1 MKMSVRPELTTAP
14 PARVRDMRH
23 TDGAVDNSALL
34 PNHPGSTYKSGN
46 AVQTAGA
53 TSDLRTTRVESS
65 QVLADNLTECLQ
77 KIRASVSGLSV
88 WRRSSSQRSDK
99 RFGHT
104 LHSDHHCQV
113 YDADIVRN
121 CNANFRIRDLMRLC
135 RLHFLNPQFS

>member
-53 TSDLRTTRVESS
+53 TSPSS
-65 QVLADNLTECLQ
+65 C
-77 KIRASVSGLSV
+77 LSV
-88 WRRSSSQRSDK
+88 LLRLSPQILK
-99 RFGHT
+99 F
-104 LHSDHHCQV
+104 LHLTPKE
-113 YDADIVRN
+113 N
-121 CNANFRIRDLMRLC
+121 KKWLMELFTFIQTV
-135 RLHFLNPQFS
+135 LKLNMMLKLQ

>member
-1 MKMSVRPELTTAP
+1 MLRTFNHE
-14 PARVRDMRH
+14 R
-23 TDGAVDNSALL
+23 AVATKERKASLVANCVDRSAKVDSMM
-34 PNHPGSTYKSGN
+34 N
-46 AVQTAGA
+46 
-53 TSDLRTTRVESS
+53 DLRTTRVESS

-99 RFGHT
+99 RCGHT

-113 YDADIVRN
+113 CDADIVRN
-121 CNANFRIRDLMRLC
+121 CNANFRIPDLMRLC

>member
-53 TSDLRTTRVESS
+53 TSRPRPSMLITMPSRLST
-65 QVLADNLTECLQ
+65 
-77 KIRASVSGLSV
+77 SV
-88 WRRSSSQRSDK
+88 
-99 RFGHT
+99 
-104 LHSDHHCQV
+104 
-113 YDADIVRN
+113 
-121 CNANFRIRDLMRLC
+121 
-135 RLHFLNPQFS
+135 

>member
-53 TSDLRTTRVESS
+53 TSDRIARREISTT
-65 QVLADNLTECLQ
+65 DPP
-77 KIRASVSGLSV
+77 
-88 WRRSSSQRSDK
+88 
-99 RFGHT
+99 F
-104 LHSDHHCQV
+104 
-113 YDADIVRN
+113 
-121 CNANFRIRDLMRLC
+121 
-135 RLHFLNPQFS
+135 

>member
-53 TSDLRTTRVESS
+53 TSDNTKA
-65 QVLADNLTECLQ
+65 QGDQ
-77 KIRASVSGLSV
+77 
-88 WRRSSSQRSDK
+88 QRS
-99 RFGHT
+99 RFSFGY
-104 LHSDHHCQV
+104 Q
-113 YDADIVRN
+113 
-121 CNANFRIRDLMRLC
+121 IRCATKVKYCYRSPTTIIFIL
-135 RLHFLNPQFS
+135 FKPKK

>member
-53 TSDLRTTRVESS
+53 TSFWVRFFPLAGKSS
-65 QVLADNLTECLQ
+65 WPL
-77 KIRASVSGLSV
+77 
-88 WRRSSSQRSDK
+88 
-99 RFGHT
+99 F
-104 LHSDHHCQV
+104 HHCL
-113 YDADIVRN
+113 D
-121 CNANFRIRDLMRLC
+121 
-135 RLHFLNPQFS
+135 

>member
-53 TSDLRTTRVESS
+53 TSIS
-65 QVLADNLTECLQ
+65 
-77 KIRASVSGLSV
+77 KIVAATATAAASCGTGMSAMLVSAASVE
-88 WRRSSSQRSDK
+88 K
-99 RFGHT
+99 K
-104 LHSDHHCQV
+104 
-113 YDADIVRN
+113 
-121 CNANFRIRDLMRLC
+121 
-135 RLHFLNPQFS
+135 

>member
-53 TSDLRTTRVESS
+53 TSIIIDNIVDRLFKT
-65 QVLADNLTECLQ
+65 VLA
-77 KIRASVSGLSV
+77 VGLSYV
-88 WRRSSSQRSDK
+88 PSTELSKNDRTKETQ
-99 RFGHT
+99 G
-104 LHSDHHCQV
+104 
-113 YDADIVRN
+113 A
-121 CNANFRIRDLMRLC
+121 LC
-135 RLHFLNPQFS
+135 

>member
-53 TSDLRTTRVESS
+53 TSEVAILNHISFLTNYF
-65 QVLADNLTECLQ
+65 LAQAT
-77 KIRASVSGLSV
+77 
-88 WRRSSSQRSDK
+88 
-99 RFGHT
+99 
-104 LHSDHHCQV
+104 
-113 YDADIVRN
+113 
-121 CNANFRIRDLMRLC
+121 
-135 RLHFLNPQFS
+135 

>member
-53 TSDLRTTRVESS
+53 TSVFDFRNFICMKLNDWPQRP
-65 QVLADNLTECLQ
+65 CL
-77 KIRASVSGLSV
+77 I
-88 WRRSSSQRSDK
+88 
-99 RFGHT
+99 H
-104 LHSDHHCQV
+104 
-113 YDADIVRN
+113 
-121 CNANFRIRDLMRLC
+121 
-135 RLHFLNPQFS
+135 

>member
-53 TSDLRTTRVESS
+53 TS
-65 QVLADNLTECLQ
+65 C
-77 KIRASVSGLSV
+77 
-88 WRRSSSQRSDK
+88 
-99 RFGHT
+99 
-104 LHSDHHCQV
+104 
-113 YDADIVRN
+113 
-121 CNANFRIRDLMRLC
+121 
-135 RLHFLNPQFS
+135 

>member
-53 TSDLRTTRVESS
+53 TS
-65 QVLADNLTECLQ
+65 VL
-77 KIRASVSGLSV
+77 I
-88 WRRSSSQRSDK
+88 
-99 RFGHT
+99 
-104 LHSDHHCQV
+104 
-113 YDADIVRN
+113 
-121 CNANFRIRDLMRLC
+121 
-135 RLHFLNPQFS
+135 

>member
-53 TSDLRTTRVESS
+53 TSTFDFLGFTHCCGVAKDGKF
-65 QVLADNLTECLQ
+65 QVVRLTMKKRMRATLDA
-77 KIRASVSGLSV
+77 IRSA
-88 WRRSSSQRSDK
+88 
-99 RFGHT
+99 
-104 LHSDHHCQV
+104 
-113 YDADIVRN
+113 
-121 CNANFRIRDLMRLC
+121 LMR
-135 RLHFLNPQFS
+135 RRHQSTMAVGKWLNRVIQGYFNYHAVPGSNLYR